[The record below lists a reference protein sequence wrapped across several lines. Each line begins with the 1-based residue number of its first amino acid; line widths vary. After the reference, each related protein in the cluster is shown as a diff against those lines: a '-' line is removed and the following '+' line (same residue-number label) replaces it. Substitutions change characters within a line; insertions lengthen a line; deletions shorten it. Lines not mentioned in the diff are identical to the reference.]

1 MSKPLSQL
9 EASSK
14 SKRKKKSA
22 TSYSSDEDL
31 TRIPKPGL
39 TTGFPHIAQ
48 MFLEQQPEI
57 ALEVSRH
64 LTSPIARRLG
74 VRRQPL
80 RPMRA
85 K

>member
-9 EASSK
+9 EAASK

-31 TRIPKPGL
+31 AGIPKPGL
-39 TTGFPHIAQ
+39 ATSFPHIAQ
-48 MFLEQQPEI
+48 MFLGQQPEI

-64 LTSPIARRLG
+64 LMAPIARRLG

-80 RPMRA
+80 RPMRS